1 MTTPTVTEHG
11 MRRAAL
17 ATIVAMIVGCT
28 NDGQSPGTE
37 TSEVESTGRAVTSS
51 NGWEAQ
57 TAQSGIDGE
66 TRTAIREY
74 DFSDRQTLFRV
85 TASCVVDT
93 GVSELTIDSYVG
105 DPQNPQDASAFLA
118 QGQDAR
124 FLVPV
129 GRAKAGNDPAAELH
143 AYFSLG
149 KDYNNRLRLDFSNPI
164 AQRILPEAPGY
175 SVLATTFGEGDV
187 NYARLLM
194 ATLPLTIQVKNGSGE
209 FEIEVDKSKVIVDT
223 LQACGA
229 AGPLLSASYAARV
242 QDTQESLR
250 AEVLKNIKNI
260 CGYRGVVRETPEP
273 WVGNAKL
280 LSISL
285 DCAESAPQEFAVFNK
300 KIDGYVEKAGEKGI
314 ACSREALIRQAEQA
328 GVDDSFLWNSHLAN
342 YCSS

>member
-1 MTTPTVTEHG
+1 
-11 MRRAAL
+11 MRRVALAAL
-17 ATIVAMIVGCT
+17 VAMIVGCT
-28 NDGQSPGTE
+28 NDGTLPGTQTNE
-37 TSEVESTGRAVTSS
+37 AESTGRAVTSS

-66 TRTAIREY
+66 TRTATREY
-74 DFSDRQTLFRV
+74 EFSERATLFRV

-105 DPQNPQDASAFLA
+105 DPQNPQNASAFVA
-118 QGQDAR
+118 RGQDAR

-129 GRAKAGNDPAAELH
+129 GRVKAGNDPATDLH

-149 KDYNNRLRLDFSNPI
+149 KDYNNRLQLDFSNPV
-164 AQRILPEAPGY
+164 AQRLLPKAPGY
-175 SVLATTFGEGDV
+175 SVLANTLGEGDV
-187 NYARLLM
+187 NYAGLLM
-194 ATLPLTIQVKNGSGE
+194 ATLPLIIQVKNGSGD
-209 FEIEVDKSKVIVDT
+209 FEIEVDRNKVVVDT

-242 QDTQESLR
+242 QETQQSLR
-250 AEVLKNIKNI
+250 AEVLENIRNI

-273 WVGNAKL
+273 WVGNARL

-285 DCAESAPQEFAVFNK
+285 DCAESAPEEFALFNR
-300 KIDGYVEKAGEKGI
+300 KIDGYVEKAGERGI
-314 ACSREALIRQAEQA
+314 ACSREALIRQAEEA
-328 GVDDSFLWNSHLAN
+328 GVDDGFLWNNHLAN